1 MDKKKI
7 IKISDYYKDY
17 NLPDSCFNSNSI
29 RNLLEL
35 SALNNVQLF
44 DEDKKSK
51 YKIKS
56 KKKIIKECQ
65 KLKKIKVKELRKELN
80 KYTGKNNVD
89 SEKIINAN
97 NKFVNNLESIDS
109 IINIVNKDNLINID
123 KLNNLISESEDF
135 IEIYSNQN

>member
-1 MDKKKI
+1 MDPKKI

-17 NLPDSCFNSNSI
+17 NLPKSYFDSNSI

-35 SALNNVQLF
+35 SAINNISIF
-44 DEDKKSK
+44 DENKKNK

-65 KLKKIKVKELRKELN
+65 NLKKIKIKELRKELN
-80 KYTGKNNVD
+80 NYTSQDNID
-89 SEKIINAN
+89 SERIIDVN

-109 IINIVNKDNLINID
+109 IINIVNKDDNINID
-123 KLNNLISESEDF
+123 KLNKLITDSDEF
-135 IEIYSNQN
+135 IEIFSN